1 MKLIKLSFATATRSV
16 GAATRSVAAI
26 VCLFVSA
33 FAHAA
38 AIPKFNQFLSQTKS
52 GTADFEQTVYDKAQR
67 VTQTAKGRFVFARP
81 GKFRWTYEKPKQLIV
96 GDGAKVWIFDED
108 LAQVTVRKLGNAL
121 STTPA
126 ALLTGDAN
134 VQNLFA
140 LSEQGAVDGIDWL
153 EAKPKQSDT
162 GFERVRIGFSGDQ
175 LAAME
180 LFDQFGTRTVL
191 KFVNVKRNAAVE
203 AGQFQFTPPK
213 GVDVISD

>member
-1 MKLIKLSFATATRSV
+1 MKKTRLL
-16 GAATRSVAAI
+16 AI
-26 VCLFVSA
+26 ACSCAVTGFLLASE

-52 GTADFEQTVYDKAQR
+52 GTADFEQAVYDKSQR
-67 VTQTAKGRFVFARP
+67 VTQQAKGKFVFSRP

-96 GDGAKVWIFDED
+96 GDGVKVWIYDED

-121 STTPA
+121 SSTPA
-126 ALLTGDAN
+126 ALLTGEAN

-140 LSEQGAVDGIDWL
+140 LSEQGVADGIDWL
-153 EAKPKQSDT
+153 EAKPKQADT
-162 GFERVRIGFSGDQ
+162 GFERIRIGFSGDA

-180 LFDQFGTRTVL
+180 LFDQFGTRTSL
-191 KFVNVKRNAAVE
+191 KFVNLKRNASIDTA
-203 AGQFQFTPPK
+203 QFQFTPPK